1 MANQPVYAPQAQ
13 KEFAHW
19 ERFVKREM
27 PARMREVVRI
37 GSDLRALTAIRKGKR

>member
-27 PARMREVVRI
+27 PTRVREVVRV
-37 GSDLRALTAIRKGKR
+37 GTALRALTATRKGKR

>member
-27 PARMREVVRI
+27 PATMRQVVRM
-37 GSDLRALTAIRKGKR
+37 GTSLRGLTATNKGKR